1 MNEKQLRM
9 ALVKLMD
16 IILPKEVIDIDYDIE
31 PTDTKDEYYMSVTY
45 IVPDDSQYLR
55 SNNMRQ
61 SDLFRMELNDELK
74 RNIWAYLNVRVIIN
88 STGIRSESY
97 NERVNERV
105 NESDT
110 KQNDAIQKLN
120 KFFL

>member
-55 SNNMRQ
+55 SHNMRQ
-61 SDLFRMELNDELK
+61 SDLFRRELNDELK

-97 NERVNERV
+97 NERVS
-105 NESDT
+105 ESDT

>member
-55 SNNMRQ
+55 SHNMRQ

-97 NERVNERV
+97 NERVNE
-105 NESDT
+105 SDT
-110 KQNDAIQKLN
+110 KQKDAIQKLN

>member
-1 MNEKQLRM
+1 MIYLGDSFFRYWNGTNSFQVHQEYFNFYRY
-9 ALVKLMD
+9 V
-16 IILPKEVIDIDYDIE
+16 
-31 PTDTKDEYYMSVTY
+31 TKDEYYMSVTY

-55 SNNMRQ
+55 SHNMRQ

-97 NERVNERV
+97 NERVNE
-105 NESDT
+105 SDT